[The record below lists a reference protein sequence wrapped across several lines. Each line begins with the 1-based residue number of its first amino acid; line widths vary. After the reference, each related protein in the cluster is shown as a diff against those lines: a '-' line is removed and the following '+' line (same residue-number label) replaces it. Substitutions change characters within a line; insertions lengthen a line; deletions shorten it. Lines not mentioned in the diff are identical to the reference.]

1 MGRNQ
6 IDVALD
12 IETIL
17 IESGLEYEIAY
28 NPDEKV
34 YYFKL
39 TNIDAEPNEDQ
50 YKEKRL
56 CHYDRAASFFA
67 CFSSLLM
74 EVII

>member
-28 NPDEKV
+28 RPDEKV

-50 YKEKRL
+50 
-56 CHYDRAASFFA
+56 
-67 CFSSLLM
+67 
-74 EVII
+74 

>member
-17 IESGLEYEIAY
+17 IESGLEYETAY

-39 TNIDAEPNEDQ
+39 TNVDAEPNEDQ
-50 YKEKRL
+50 
-56 CHYDRAASFFA
+56 
-67 CFSSLLM
+67 
-74 EVII
+74 